1 MKNLKLQEL
10 LIRYVAMVIAA
21 KKVKNKTS
29 HVLRPSHSICSM
41 SGERAVSQVE
51 DYYKANFQIAV
62 NLKMAAMFPPL
73 NALRQSSTGPSA
85 PNVTCL
91 SLSISRGRSPVQD
104 GFSAA
109 VQVVELLLGHRVVY
123 VHGGHAQFPGFG
135 QLIQPGGKKRE
146 VEAPTLCECMLF
158 WGRNSPVNASDA
170 LLYDTPDLLEHIW
183 VFLVHPVCQVPSV
196 IKDLTGKKQTVEK
209 RYKLLFYKT
218 ET

>member
-1 MKNLKLQEL
+1 MFSGR
-10 LIRYVAMVIAA
+10 LIRSAPCLESEQYRRWRTITRPIF
-21 KKVKNKTS
+21 K
-29 HVLRPSHSICSM
+29 LRWISRWQPC
-41 SGERAVSQVE
+41 
-51 DYYKANFQIAV
+51 
-62 NLKMAAMFPPL
+62 FPPL

-85 PNVTCL
+85 PNATCL

-109 VQVVELLLGHRVVY
+109 VQVVELLLGHRVVD

-135 QLIQPGGKKRE
+135 QLIQPGGKKQE
-146 VEAPTLCECMLF
+146 VEAPTLCGCMLL

-196 IKDLTGKKQTVEK
+196 IKDLTGKKRTVEK
-209 RYKLLFYKT
+209 RCKLLFYKT